1 MLQSALIL
9 APLGFPGE
17 QKKHPRVPCENFTPH
32 LSLPEPPPARYAT
45 GMDAALPGVEL
56 TALLG
61 RGTRFEGKLYFTG
74 RLRIDG
80 HFTGEIRSDDVL
92 VIGEGAEI
100 HAEIEVDTVI
110 VRGGTITGNIR
121 ARTAIEL
128 YVPARVV
135 GNLRSPSI
143 FIDKG
148 VKMEGSCTM
157 AALDSNLV
165 EVAETH

>member
-1 MLQSALIL
+1 
-9 APLGFPGE
+9 
-17 QKKHPRVPCENFTPH
+17 
-32 LSLPEPPPARYAT
+32 
-45 GMDAALPGVEL
+45 MDAALTGLEL

-80 HFTGEIRSDDVL
+80 SFSGEIRSDDVL
-92 VIGEGAEI
+92 VIGDGAEVT
-100 HAEIEVDTVI
+100 AEIDVDTVI
-110 VRGGTITGNIR
+110 VRGGTVTGNVR

-128 YVPARVV
+128 YVPARII

-148 VKMEGSCTM
+148 VKIEGSCTM
-157 AALDSNLV
+157 APV
-165 EVAETH
+165 EGAPPEADKARGADGQAGDPG

>member
-1 MLQSALIL
+1 
-9 APLGFPGE
+9 
-17 QKKHPRVPCENFTPH
+17 
-32 LSLPEPPPARYAT
+32 
-45 GMDAALPGVEL
+45 MDAALSGVEL

-80 HFTGEIRSDDVL
+80 HFRGEIRSEDVL

-100 HAEIEVDTVI
+100 YAEIEVDTVI
-110 VRGGTITGNIR
+110 VRGGTVTGNIR
-121 ARTAIEL
+121 ARTSIEL
-128 YVPARVV
+128 YVPAHVV
-135 GNLRSPSI
+135 GSLRAPSI

-157 AALDSNLV
+157 APLESHPAV
-165 EVAETH
+165 ETH

>member
-1 MLQSALIL
+1 MLAT
-9 APLGFPGE
+9 LGGTAYV
-17 QKKHPRVPCENFTPH
+17 R
-32 LSLPEPPPARYAT
+32 
-45 GMDAALPGVEL
+45 GMDGALTGLEL

-61 RGTRFEGKLYFTG
+61 RGTRFDGKLYFTG

-80 HFTGEIRSDDVL
+80 SFSGEIRSEDVL
-92 VIGEGAEI
+92 VIGDGAEVT
-100 HAEIEVDTVI
+100 AEIDVDTVI
-110 VRGGTITGNIR
+110 VRGGTVTGNVR

-148 VKMEGSCTM
+148 VKIEGSCTM
-157 AALDSNLV
+157 APV
-165 EVAETH
+165 EGDGEPADGVQGIERQAGGPG

>member
-1 MLQSALIL
+1 M
-9 APLGFPGE
+9 GW
-17 QKKHPRVPCENFTPH
+17 
-32 LSLPEPPPARYAT
+32 
-45 GMDAALPGVEL
+45 GMDGALTGLEL

-80 HFTGEIRSDDVL
+80 SFTGEIRSDDVL
-92 VIGEGAEI
+92 VIGDGADVTAEI
-100 HAEIEVDTVI
+100 DVDTVI
-110 VRGGTITGNIR
+110 VRGGTVTGNVR

-128 YVPARVV
+128 YVPARIV

-148 VKMEGSCTM
+148 VKIEGSCTM
-157 AALDSNLV
+157 APV
-165 EVAETH
+165 EPDPDDATQLPAPDRQASRPG